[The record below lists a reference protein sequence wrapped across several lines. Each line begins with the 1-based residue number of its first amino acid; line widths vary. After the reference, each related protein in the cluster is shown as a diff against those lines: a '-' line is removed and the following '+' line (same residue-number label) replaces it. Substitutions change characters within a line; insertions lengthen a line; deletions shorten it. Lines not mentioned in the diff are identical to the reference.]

1 MTSNA
6 KYALS
11 YFLGIAFG
19 GFLFVSLCLSRS
31 AIPCISVIF
40 FSGWFIHLI
49 SPTLRCV
56 YACSVKKKTKTSN
69 GANRYSKPPESNM
82 ASSSVSMKLLTR
94 ACPEKF
100 GL

>member
-56 YACSVKKKTKTSN
+56 YACSVKKKQ
-69 GANRYSKPPESNM
+69 
-82 ASSSVSMKLLTR
+82 KLAMELIAT
-94 ACPEKF
+94 PSPQSPIWHLLLF
-100 GL
+100 Q